1 MPGRTLDAL
10 VQEKLGI
17 TEMVILR
24 LQWQI
29 EDLQSQNADLQ
40 AQIATL
46 QAPPVTDGPKDQTP

>member
-17 TEMVILR
+17 AEMVILR

-29 EDLQSQNADLQ
+29 EDLQ
-40 AQIATL
+40 AQLAEL
-46 QAPPVTDGPKDQTP
+46 KSPPPPEPPT

>member
-17 TEMVILR
+17 AEMVILR

-29 EDLQSQNADLQ
+29 EDLKASLAER
-40 AQIATL
+40 
-46 QAPPVTDGPKDQTP
+46 DQTIADARAKESDGSQQSPA